1 MTQLTALVAEL
12 RKEVCNLETSIED
25 EEDRAP
31 SVRARIFHAPRPI
44 VAHLRARRDNL
55 LLTTLNPGKPVERA
69 HQPARRRHSHP
80 PPSPP
85 PPTPTLERGMVEINR
100 RLLSINRS
108 AYAKGQR
115 RSADVGGTAT
125 DQPAFFS
132 ITQVSASRKAT
143 VASRPIPSY
152 SSSAAHLG

>member
-55 LLTTLNPGKPVERA
+55 LLTISTLENQLNDPISLQGAVTVSATLRPSR
-69 HQPARRRHSHP
+69 ARRRQP
-80 PPSPP
+80 
-85 PPTPTLERGMVEINR
+85 LANVEW
-100 RLLSINRS
+100 LRS
-108 AYAKGQR
+108 
-115 RSADVGGTAT
+115 T
-125 DQPAFFS
+125 DACCP
-132 ITQVSASRKAT
+132 
-143 VASRPIPSY
+143 
-152 SSSAAHLG
+152 